1 MSSKRKAPDLLWE
14 VGCGRRVRG
23 SANLVNML
31 GGILPEKRNESMIL
45 RAEYSIVRVSYAFFI
60 DCSKT

>member
-31 GGILPEKRNESMIL
+31 GGILPEKRDESMIL
-45 RAEYSIVRVSYAFFI
+45 HAEYFVVRINYALFI
-60 DCSKT
+60 ACSKT

>member
-1 MSSKRKAPDLLWE
+1 MSSKRKTPDLLWE

-45 RAEYSIVRVSYAFFI
+45 RAEYSVVRVSYALFI
-60 DCSKT
+60 ACSKT